1 MINFPAIIFHAF
13 SKCFWR
19 AWCKLRIE
27 FEVCEV
33 MMKEIL
39 IMGCLLSRQTTAL
52 MPGSKKTKEMFLRN
66 IEFTLNFSRETK
78 NFLLVFLFRRNF
90 FFFTIRLSQKR
101 RKFSHQLIYYFFFCN
116 FLFYL
121 CLLKINFSLFWNQLL
136 AERGNQKESFPIGFP
151 CATNNFT

>member
-1 MINFPAIIFHAF
+1 
-13 SKCFWR
+13 
-19 AWCKLRIE
+19 
-27 FEVCEV
+27 
-33 MMKEIL
+33 MKEIL

-101 RKFSHQLIYYFFFCN
+101 RKFSHQLIYYFFFAIFFFIYV
-116 FLFYL
+116 FLRLTLVYFEIN
-121 CLLKINFSLFWNQLL
+121 CLLNVEIKGKVFPSDFHVQQTTSLKKVF
-136 AERGNQKESFPIGFP
+136 F
-151 CATNNFT
+151 